1 MKLGEFIEAF
11 SHNNIIRLH
20 YVNEGE
26 GGGNICVLENFDQV
40 SMDWEVNQ
48 GKGKYAMYRNHEVI
62 KLLSILTESKYPEA
76 INILIERKPES
87 EMRDDAIA
95 EVLGKQP

>member
-26 GGGNICVLENFDQV
+26 SGGNICVLENFDQV

-48 GKGKYAMYRNHEVI
+48 GKGKYARYRNHEVI
-62 KLLSILTESKYPEA
+62 KLLSICTDSKYPEA
-76 INILIERKPES
+76 INILIERKPTEDI
-87 EMRDDAIA
+87 RD
-95 EVLGKQP
+95 EVITEILKK

>member
-20 YVNEGE
+20 YTHEGE

-40 SMDWEVNQ
+40 SMDWEVNL
-48 GKGKYAMYRNHEVI
+48 GKGKYARYKNHEVI
-62 KLLSILTESKYPEA
+62 KLLSICTDSKYPEA
-76 INILIERKPES
+76 INILIERKPTEDI
-87 EMRDDAIA
+87 RD
-95 EVLGKQP
+95 EVITEILQK

>member
-40 SMDWEVNQ
+40 SMDWEVNL
-48 GKGKYAMYRNHEVI
+48 GKGKYARYKNHEVI
-62 KLLSILTESKYPEA
+62 KLLSICTDSKYPEA
-76 INILIERKPES
+76 INILIERKPTEDI
-87 EMRDDAIA
+87 RD
-95 EVLGKQP
+95 EVITEILQK

>member
-20 YVNEGE
+20 YTHEGE

-40 SMDWEVNQ
+40 SMDWEVNL
-48 GKGKYAMYRNHEVI
+48 GKGKYARYRNHEVI
-62 KLLSILTESKYPEA
+62 KLLSICTDSKYPEA
-76 INILIERKPES
+76 INILIERKPTEDI
-87 EMRDDAIA
+87 RD
-95 EVLGKQP
+95 EVITEILQK

>member
-20 YVNEGE
+20 YTHEGE

-40 SMDWEVNQ
+40 SMDWEVNL
-48 GKGKYAMYRNHEVI
+48 GKGKYARYRNHEVI
-62 KLLSILTESKYPEA
+62 KLLSICTDSKYPEA
-76 INILIERKPES
+76 INILIERKPTEDI
-87 EMRDDAIA
+87 RD
-95 EVLGKQP
+95 EVITEILHK

>member
-20 YVNEGE
+20 YTHEGE

-40 SMDWEVNQ
+40 SMDWEVNL
-48 GKGKYAMYRNHEVI
+48 GKGKYARYRNHEVI
-62 KLLSILTESKYPEA
+62 KLLSICTDSKYPEA
-76 INILIERKPES
+76 INILIERKPTEDI
-87 EMRDDAIA
+87 RD
-95 EVLGKQP
+95 EVITEILKK

>member
-20 YVNEGE
+20 YIHEGE

-40 SMDWEVNQ
+40 SMDWEVNS
-48 GKGKYAMYRNHEVI
+48 GKGYARYKNHEVI
-62 KLLSILTESKYPEA
+62 CTDSKYPEA
-76 INILIERKPES
+76 INILIERKPTEDI
-87 EMRDDAIA
+87 RD
-95 EVLGKQP
+95 EVITEILKK